1 MKKYRGMASKDAQ
14 VNWRGNM
21 QKGMAAE
28 GESRMISCKGSV
40 ENVIDELSGGV
51 RSGMTYLNAKT
62 LSEINQNA
70 LFMGFVQGGFLI
82 QFVLT

>member
-1 MKKYRGMASKDAQ
+1 
-14 VNWRGNM
+14 M

-51 RSGMTYLNAKT
+51 RSGMTYLNATNLKE
-62 LSEINQNA
+62 LNQNG
-70 LFMGFVQGGFLI
+70 LFMEMSTNGISESRPHGMN
-82 QFVLT
+82 